1 MFIRGLKCIIITTT
15 IIFQKN
21 CCCTNTSTWKSQLE
35 SNEPYLNH
43 LNSFQ
48 CTQALA
54 VLCLSVHSTFVL
66 FYCNVFL
73 WNHVTLSC
81 QVYFLSWHSV
91 EIMCV
96 SRGHMITLPLIV
108 AGWRWEL
115 WKKKKNVFAFSLS
128 LIGIFLFT
136 STLLYAFCFVCQW
149 SLHRWC
155 YGLVLIRFSVPD
167 II

>member
-15 IIFQKN
+15 IILFQKN

-115 WKKKKNVFAFSLS
+115 WKKKY
-128 LIGIFLFT
+128 IC
-136 STLLYAFCFVCQW
+136 FCFLSITNWDFLVHFNTAVC
-149 SLHRWC
+149 LLFC
-155 YGLVLIRFSVPD
+155 LSVVSSQMMLWLSID
-167 II
+167 